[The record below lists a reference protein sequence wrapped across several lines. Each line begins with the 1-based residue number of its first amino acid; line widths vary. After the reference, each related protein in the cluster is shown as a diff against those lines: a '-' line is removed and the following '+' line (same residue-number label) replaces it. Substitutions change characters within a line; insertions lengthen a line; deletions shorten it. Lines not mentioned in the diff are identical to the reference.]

1 MDDLIFLHGVALAN
15 YRGIGEELQLI
26 GPFKRFNFFIGP
38 NNAGK
43 SCVLNFIAHHL
54 KPWVWDEQNR
64 YNRQDVK
71 DLDPLDV
78 HLGASRHQVK
88 MGVGVPVSRCKAALF
103 DKYKVRLDLVNR
115 RASDLLVSIIE
126 SMGLH
131 GFVWLARSG
140 QDGAIQ
146 LIDQGSFETKLKGLA
161 EDRNIWQ
168 LLWTSM
174 TNKGSGSF
182 EQHWFPQVC
191 GTILASIPIDS
202 SAIAMIPA
210 IRQISPKGEQFS
222 DLSGV
227 GLIDELARLQNPGVL
242 ERAKLEKFER
252 INSFLKRVTEND
264 EARIEVPHDREAVLV
279 HMDGKV
285 LPLNSLGMG
294 IHEVVMLAAFCTL
307 KERQIVCIE
316 EPEIHL
322 HPLLQ
327 RRLIQYLEE
336 NTDNQYFIATH
347 SASFIDM
354 PEAAVF
360 HVSNQNGTTQVKAAI
375 SSSSKF
381 NICRDLGYKASDILQ
396 ANAIIWV
403 EGPSDR
409 IYIQH
414 WIQALAP
421 ELREGIDFSIM
432 FYGGRL
438 LSHLHADE
446 PDAANEDV
454 QSLIAV
460 RQLNRHLAVVIDSDR
475 DRADKPINAT
485 KHRILE
491 ELEGSDGTSLGWLT
505 AGREI
510 ENYVSESLMTDALR
524 ECYSSFS
531 KRHVKKQFDHVL
543 SFRDSNGKLIK
554 IVDKVKVARAVC
566 SKEADLDV
574 LDLRD
579 KIGSLVEMIRK
590 ANHL

>member
-1 MDDLIFLHGVALAN
+1 MDNLIFLHGVALAN

-26 GPFKRFNFFIGP
+26 GPFRRFNFFIGP

-88 MGVGVPVSRCKAALF
+88 MGVGVPISKCKAALF
-103 DKYKVRLDLVNR
+103 DKYKDHFVNKR
-115 RASDLLVSIIE
+115 RASDLLESIIE
-126 SMGLH
+126 SIGLD
-131 GFVWLARSG
+131 GYVWMARSG
-140 QDGAIQ
+140 PEGVFAIIEKA
-146 LIDQGSFETKLKGLA
+146 LPETELKRLGDLQTW
-161 EDRNIWQ
+161 E
-168 LLWTSM
+168 LLWSILT
-174 TNKGSGSF
+174 GQRGGSF
-182 EQHWFPQVC
+182 EQHWFPGVC
-191 GTILASIPIDS
+191 ERILATIPIDS
-202 SAIAMIPA
+202 FEIAMIPA
-210 IRQISPKGEQFS
+210 IRQISPKGEQFL

-242 ERAKLEKFER
+242 ERSKLEKFER

-264 EARIEVPHDREAVLV
+264 EARIEIPHDREAVLV

-336 NTDNQYFIATH
+336 KTDNQYFIATH

-354 PEAAVF
+354 PEASVF
-360 HVSNQNGTTQVKAAI
+360 HVSNQNGTTQVEAAI

-438 LSHLHADE
+438 LSHLHTDE
-446 PDAANEDV
+446 LDAADEDV

-475 DRADKPINAT
+475 PDADKPINAT
-485 KHRILE
+485 KQRILK
-491 ELEGSDGTSLGWLT
+491 ELETDGTGLGWLT

-510 ENYVSESLMTDALR
+510 ENYVSEAQMTEALR
-524 ECYSSFS
+524 ECYPSFD
-531 KRHVKKQFDHVL
+531 KRSAKKQFDHVL
-543 SFRDSNGKLIK
+543 PFKDNNGKLIK
-554 IVDKVKVARAVC
+554 DVDKVRVARAVC
-566 SKEADLDV
+566 TKEADLDV

-579 KIGSLVEMIRK
+579 KIGSLVEMIRR
-590 ANHL
+590 ANC

>member
-43 SCVLNFIAHHL
+43 SCVLNFITHHMN
-54 KPWVWDEQNR
+54 PWVFEEQGNFDKR
-64 YNRQDVK
+64 GRRE
-71 DLDPLDV
+71 LDALDV
-78 HLGASRHQVK
+78 HLGAHRHQVK
-88 MGVGVPVSRCKAALF
+88 MGVAFPAEKCKEILFSKNIDCLRTPRLNSLVRDIVDGMASGGYLWLDRTGQNGTFARVNQHSSDTNLKALGNAR
-103 DKYKVRLDLVNR
+103 VWQDLW
-115 RASDLLVSIIE
+115 S
-126 SMGLH
+126 GLT
-131 GFVWLARSG
+131 G
-140 QDGAIQ
+140 
-146 LIDQGSFETKLKGLA
+146 KG
-161 EDRNIWQ
+161 N
-168 LLWTSM
+168 
-174 TNKGSGSF
+174 GSF
-182 EQHWFPQVC
+182 EQHWFPQTC
-191 GTILASIPIDS
+191 ASILSVVAFDLV
-202 SAIAMIPA
+202 AVALIPA
-210 IRQISPKGEQFS
+210 IRQISPTGQEFS
-222 DLSGV
+222 DFSGA
-227 GLIDELARLQNPGVL
+227 GLIDELARLQNPADILDRPKFV
-242 ERAKLEKFER
+242 EKFER
-252 INSFLKRVTEND
+252 INRFLKTVTEHND
-264 EARIEVPHDREAVLV
+264 AKIEIPHNRESVLV
-279 HMDGKV
+279 HMDRKV
-285 LPLNSLGMG
+285 LPLNSLGTG

-347 SASFIDM
+347 SASFIDK
-354 PEAAVF
+354 PGAAVF
-360 HVSNQNGTTQVKAAI
+360 HVSNQNSTTQIEAAI

-446 PDAANEDV
+446 PDVADADV

-475 DRADKPINAT
+475 ADADKPINAT
-485 KHRILE
+485 KQRILK
-491 ELEGSDGTSLGWLT
+491 ELETDGTGLGWLT

-510 ENYVSESLMTDALR
+510 ENYVSEAQMTEALR
-524 ECYSSFS
+524 ECYPSFD
-531 KRHVKKQFDHVL
+531 KRSAKKQFDHVL
-543 SFRDSNGKLIK
+543 PFKDSNGKLIK
-554 IVDKVKVARAVC
+554 DVDKVKVARAVC
-566 SKEADLDV
+566 AKEAHLDV

-579 KIGSLVEMIRK
+579 KIGSLVEMIRR
-590 ANHL
+590 ANR

>member
-64 YNRQDVK
+64 YNRKDVK
-71 DLDPLDV
+71 DLDHLDV

-88 MGVGVPVSRCKAALF
+88 MGVGVPISKCKAALF
-103 DKYKVRLDLVNR
+103 DKYKDHFVNKR
-115 RASDLLVSIIE
+115 RASDLLESIIE
-126 SMGLH
+126 SIGLD
-131 GFVWLARSG
+131 GYVWMARSG
-140 QDGAIQ
+140 PEGVFAIIEKA
-146 LIDQGSFETKLKGLA
+146 LPETELKRLG
-161 EDRNIWQ
+161 DWQ
-168 LLWTSM
+168 TWELLWSILT
-174 TNKGSGSF
+174 GQRGGSF
-182 EQHWFPQVC
+182 EQHWFPGVC
-191 GTILASIPIDS
+191 GRILATIPIDS
-202 SAIAMIPA
+202 FEIALIPA
-210 IRQISPKGEQFS
+210 IRQISPKGEAFS
-222 DLSGV
+222 DLSGA

-242 ERAKLEKFER
+242 ERAILEKFER

-264 EARIEVPHDREAVLV
+264 KARIEVPHDREAVLV

-285 LPLNSLGMG
+285 LPLSSLGMG

-360 HVSNQNGTTQVKAAI
+360 HVSNQNGTTQVEAAI

-414 WIQALAP
+414 WIQAFAP
-421 ELREGIDFSIM
+421 ELREGIDYSIM

-446 PDAANEDV
+446 PDAADEDA

-475 DRADKPINAT
+475 VAADKPINAT
-485 KHRILE
+485 KQRILK
-491 ELEGSDGTSLGWLT
+491 ELETDGTGLGWLT

-510 ENYVSESLMTDALR
+510 ENYVSEEQMTEALR
-524 ECYSSFS
+524 ECYRSFD
-531 KRHVKKQFDHVL
+531 KRSARKQFDHVL
-543 SFRDSNGKLIK
+543 PFKDSKGKLIK
-554 IVDKVKVARAVC
+554 DVDKVKVARAVC
-566 SKEADLDV
+566 AKEAHLDV

-579 KIGSLVEMIRK
+579 KIGSLVEMIRR
-590 ANHL
+590 ANR